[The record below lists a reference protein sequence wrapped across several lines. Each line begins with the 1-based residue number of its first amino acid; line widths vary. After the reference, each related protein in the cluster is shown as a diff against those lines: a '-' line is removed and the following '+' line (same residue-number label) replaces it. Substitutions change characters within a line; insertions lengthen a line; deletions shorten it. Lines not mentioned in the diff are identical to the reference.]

1 MKPNTLYTKLLVVAL
16 ALPLFACSSIV
27 ELPSLPVK
35 GKEDISNNILTI
47 GQASL
52 ILKKNETTQT
62 EVVEKFG
69 APNLVTSNSNNE
81 EVWTYQKHA
90 SISQINNMAAGTS
103 VSIFN
108 YTDAKSNINGH
119 IETSSKSII
128 LIIKFKEVNGKK
140 LVVDYSSRYSSF

>member
-1 MKPNTLYTKLLVVAL
+1 M
-16 ALPLFACSSIV
+16 
-27 ELPSLPVK
+27 
-35 GKEDISNNILTI
+35 
-47 GQASL
+47 
-52 ILKKNETTQT
+52 KKNETTQT
-62 EVVEKFG
+62 DVVEKFG

-103 VSIFN
+103 ISIFN
-108 YTDAKSNINGH
+108 YGDAKSNINGH